1 MVGNR
6 YLHSTEVKNKYTN
19 KKVQKYYLHTYI
31 KPMFSKQDLAFLST
45 ILQKL
50 IVMRD
55 LKKFSKCTLKTAS
68 WSLSLKLGLFGT
80 LKLVTIILVYKQFVL
95 LLSQAY
101 FSVMS
106 AKIISKSASFA
117 EVID

>member
-19 KKVQKYYLHTYI
+19 KKVQKYCLHTYI

-68 WSLSLKLGLFGT
+68 WSLFLKLGLFGT
-80 LKLVTIILVYKQFVL
+80 LKLVTIILV
-95 LLSQAY
+95 
-101 FSVMS
+101 
-106 AKIISKSASFA
+106 
-117 EVID
+117 